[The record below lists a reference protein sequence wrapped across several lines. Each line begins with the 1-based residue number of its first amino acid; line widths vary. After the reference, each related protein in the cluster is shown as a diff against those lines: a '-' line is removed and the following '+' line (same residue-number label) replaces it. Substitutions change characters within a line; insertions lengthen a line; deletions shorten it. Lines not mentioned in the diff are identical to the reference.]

1 MEAFV
6 HAANDWVPGSLSISL
21 PELSRSLKFAL
32 KLSKGMHR
40 VSFPVMTFSK
50 KDGVK
55 EWWPH
60 GYGKQ
65 NLYALKVDDKN
76 ETVDI
81 VPEINLL

>member
-6 HAANDWVPGSLSISL
+6 HAANDWVPGSFSISL

-76 ETVDI
+76 
-81 VPEINLL
+81 

>member
-6 HAANDWVPGSLSISL
+6 YAANDWVSGSLSISL
-21 PELSRSLKFAL
+21 PELSRSIKFAL
-32 KLSKGMHR
+32 KLSKGKQR

-55 EWWPH
+55 EWWPQ

-65 NLYALKVDDKN
+65 SLYALKVDDTN
-76 ETVDI
+76 
-81 VPEINLL
+81 